1 VARAPRVVY
10 CQRAAAH
17 CAPTVIQVLPTSFED
32 AKVYVPDVFPDR
44 RGYFKETYSR
54 DKYAALGMRDA
65 WVQDS
70 VSRSGRGVL
79 RGMHVDQRMAKL
91 VQALKGA
98 IYDVIVDLR
107 EGSPTYKRWEGF
119 ELSEDNHRQ
128 LYVPAGFAH
137 GFLARSDEAVV
148 MYKMSAHYDPA
159 FEGGI
164 RWNDPSVGI
173 VWPLDGQP
181 ILSAKD
187 AAL

>member
-1 VARAPRVVY
+1 
-10 CQRAAAH
+10 
-17 CAPTVIQVLPTSFED
+17 VLATSFAE
-32 AKVYVPDVFPDR
+32 AKIYAPDVYPDP

-54 DKYAALGMRDA
+54 DKYAAVGLHDE

-70 VSRSGRGVL
+70 VSRSRQGVI
-79 RGMHVDQRMAKL
+79 RGMHADPRMAKF
-91 VQALKGA
+91 VQALLGT

-119 ELSEDNHRQ
+119 ELSESNHRQ
-128 LYVPAGFAH
+128 LYVPRGFAH
-137 GFLARSDEAVV
+137 GFLAQSAEVIV

-159 FEGGI
+159 FESGI
-164 RWNDPSVGI
+164 RWDDPSVGI
-173 VWPLDGQP
+173 AWPLHGEP